1 MDKTVAAR
9 AAGSI
14 FLGENPTMSDV
25 TSQDFAQEVIE
36 TSRQVPVLVDFWAPW
51 CGPCRTLGPMLEK
64 LEVEYAG
71 KWKLAKVNSDDN
83 PELSA
88 QFHVRSIPYVV
99 AFVDGK
105 PVDQFVGVLPEGQL
119 RAFLDRVIPQPAEVA
134 YRQGLAAQ
142 QAGAIEDACEAF
154 QNALALD
161 PGFDAARFALVNLLL
176 DNGDVRG
183 AQGEFALLSSK
194 AAQDEHYAPLQTRL
208 NASERAD
215 ALPDADA
222 LRSRVAS
229 EPDNLQARLD
239 LAQQYIASQQYE
251 AALEQLLA
259 IVERDRTFR
268 DDIARKTMV
277 SVFDMMR
284 DAPQAVSHWRRQ
296 LASKLN

>member
-1 MDKTVAAR
+1 
-9 AAGSI
+9 
-14 FLGENPTMSDV
+14 MSDV
-25 TSQDFAQEVIE
+25 TSQNFAQEVIE

-64 LEVEYAG
+64 LEAESGG
-71 KWKLAKVNSDDN
+71 KWKLAKVNSDEN
-83 PELSA
+83 RELSA
-88 QFHVRSIPYVV
+88 QFNVRSIPYVV

-119 RAFLDRVIPQPAEVA
+119 RGFLDRVIPQPAEVA
-134 YRQGLAAQ
+134 YREGLAAR
-142 QAGAIEDACEAF
+142 QAGDAAAARDAL

-161 PGFDAARFALVNLLL
+161 PGMDAARFELVDLLL
-176 DNGDVRG
+176 DNGD
-183 AQGEFALLSSK
+183 AHTAKDEFALLSPK
-194 AAQDEHYAPLQTRL
+194 APQDERYAPLRTRL
-208 NASERAD
+208 NAVEQAD
-215 ALPDADA
+215 ALPDASA
-222 LRSRVAS
+222 LLARIQT

-259 IVERDRTFR
+259 IIERDRTFG

-284 DAPQAVSHWRRQ
+284 DAPQVVSHWRRQ

>member
-1 MDKTVAAR
+1 
-9 AAGSI
+9 
-14 FLGENPTMSDV
+14 MSDI
-25 TSQDFAQEVIE
+25 TSQNFAQEVVE
-36 TSRQVPVLVDFWAPW
+36 TSRQIPVLVDFWAPW

-64 LEVEYAG
+64 LEAEYAG
-71 KWKLAKVNSDDN
+71 KWKLAKINSDEN

-88 QFHVRSIPYVV
+88 QVHVRSIPYVV

-105 PVDQFVGVLPEGQL
+105 PVDQFVGVLPEAQL

-134 YRQGLAAQ
+134 YREGLAAS
-142 QAGAIEDACEAF
+142 QAGETALAREAF
-154 QNALALD
+154 QNALAFD

-176 DNGDVRG
+176 DTGDAHA
-183 AQGEFALLSSK
+183 AQGEFALLSPK
-194 AAQDEHYAPLQTRL
+194 APQDARYAPLETRL
-208 NASERAD
+208 RATERAD
-215 ALPDADA
+215 TLPDAGA
-222 LRSRVAS
+222 LRTVVQAQ
-229 EPDNLQARLD
+229 PDNLQARLD
-239 LAQQYIASQQYE
+239 LAQQYIAGQDYE

-259 IVERDRTFR
+259 IVERDRAFR

>member
-1 MDKTVAAR
+1 MHD
-9 AAGSI
+9 
-14 FLGENPTMSDV
+14 
-25 TSQDFAQEVIE
+25 
-36 TSRQVPVLVDFWAPW
+36 TSRRPVCRRHCPSGESRI
-51 CGPCRTLGPMLEK
+51 GPNVRHGPHHGAQK
-64 LEVEYAG
+64 STSTG
-71 KWKLAKVNSDDN
+71 IWKLAKINSDEN

-105 PVDQFVGVLPEGQL
+105 PVDQFVGVLPEAQL

-134 YRQGLAAQ
+134 YREGLAAS
-142 QAGAIEDACEAF
+142 QAGETAHAREAF
-154 QNALALD
+154 QNALAFD

-176 DNGDVRG
+176 DSGDVHA
-183 AQGEFALLSSK
+183 AQDEFALLSPK
-194 AAQDEHYAPLQTRL
+194 APQDERYAPLETRL
-208 NASERAD
+208 RATERAD
-215 ALPDADA
+215 TLPDAGA
-222 LRSRVAS
+222 LRTVVEAQ
-229 EPDNLQARLD
+229 PDNLQARLD
-239 LAQQYIASQQYE
+239 LAQQYIAAQDYE

-259 IVERDRTFR
+259 IVERDRAFR

>member
-1 MDKTVAAR
+1 
-9 AAGSI
+9 
-14 FLGENPTMSDV
+14 MSDI
-25 TSQDFAQEVIE
+25 TSQNFAQEVVE
-36 TSRQVPVLVDFWAPW
+36 TSRQIPVLVDFWAPW

-64 LEVEYAG
+64 LEAEYAG
-71 KWKLAKVNSDDN
+71 KWKLAKINSDEN

-105 PVDQFVGVLPEGQL
+105 PVDQFVGVLPEAQL

-134 YRQGLAAQ
+134 YREGLAAS
-142 QAGAIEDACEAF
+142 QAGEIAHAREAF
-154 QNALALD
+154 QNALAFD

-176 DNGDVRG
+176 DTGDAHA
-183 AQGEFALLSSK
+183 AQGEFALLSPK
-194 AAQDEHYAPLQTRL
+194 APQDARYAPLETRL
-208 NASERAD
+208 RATERAD
-215 ALPDADA
+215 TLPDAGA
-222 LRSRVAS
+222 LRTVVQAQ
-229 EPDNLQARLD
+229 PDNLQARLD
-239 LAQQYIASQQYE
+239 LAQQYIAGQDYE

-259 IVERDRTFR
+259 IVERDRAFR

>member
-1 MDKTVAAR
+1 
-9 AAGSI
+9 
-14 FLGENPTMSDV
+14 MSDV
-25 TSQDFAQEVIE
+25 TTQNFAQEVIE
-36 TSRQVPVLVDFWAPW
+36 TSRQVPVLADFWAPW

-64 LEVEYAG
+64 LEAEYAG
-71 KWKLAKVNSDDN
+71 KWKLAKINSDET

-99 AFVDGK
+99 AFVDGV
-105 PVDQFVGVLPEGQL
+105 PVDQFVGVLPEPQL

-134 YRQGLAAQ
+134 YREGLAAR
-142 QAGAIEDACEAF
+142 QAGETADAREAF
-154 QNALALD
+154 QNALAFD
-161 PGFDAARFALVNLLL
+161 PGFDAARFELVNVLL
-176 DNGDVRG
+176 DSGETHA
-183 AQGEFALLSSK
+183 AQDEFALLSPKAPQDERYATLETRLK
-194 AAQDEHYAPLQTRL
+194 AAK
-208 NASERAD
+208 RAG

-222 LRSRVAS
+222 LRRRVEA

-239 LAQQYIASQQYE
+239 LAQQYIAGQQYE
-251 AALEQLLA
+251 AALEELLA

>member
-1 MDKTVAAR
+1 
-9 AAGSI
+9 
-14 FLGENPTMSDV
+14 MSDI
-25 TSQDFAQEVIE
+25 TSQNFAQEVIE
-36 TSRQVPVLVDFWAPW
+36 TSRQIPVLVDFWAPW

-64 LEVEYAG
+64 LEAEYAG
-71 KWKLAKVNSDDN
+71 KWKLAKINSDEN

-105 PVDQFVGVLPEGQL
+105 PVDQFVGVLPEAQL

-134 YRQGLAAQ
+134 YREGLAAS
-142 QAGAIEDACEAF
+142 QAGETALAREAF
-154 QNALALD
+154 QNALAFD

-176 DNGDVRG
+176 DTGDAHA
-183 AQGEFALLSSK
+183 AQGEFALLSPK
-194 AAQDEHYAPLQTRL
+194 APQDARYAPLETRL
-208 NASERAD
+208 RATERAD
-215 ALPDADA
+215 TLPDAGA
-222 LRSRVAS
+222 LRTVVQAQ
-229 EPDNLQARLD
+229 PDNLQARLD
-239 LAQQYIASQQYE
+239 LAQQYIAGQDYE

-259 IVERDRTFR
+259 IVERDRAFR

>member
-1 MDKTVAAR
+1 
-9 AAGSI
+9 
-14 FLGENPTMSDV
+14 MSDI
-25 TSQDFAQEVIE
+25 TSQNFAQEVVE
-36 TSRQVPVLVDFWAPW
+36 TSRQIPVLVDFWAPW

-64 LEVEYAG
+64 LEAEYAG
-71 KWKLAKVNSDDN
+71 KWKLAKINSDEN

-105 PVDQFVGVLPEGQL
+105 PVDQFVGVLPEAQL

-134 YRQGLAAQ
+134 YREGLAAS
-142 QAGAIEDACEAF
+142 QAGEIAHAREAF
-154 QNALALD
+154 QNALAFD

-176 DNGDVRG
+176 DTGDAHA
-183 AQGEFALLSSK
+183 AQGEFALFSPK
-194 AAQDEHYAPLQTRL
+194 APQDARYAPLETRL
-208 NASERAD
+208 RATERAD
-215 ALPDADA
+215 TLPDAGA
-222 LRSRVAS
+222 LRTVVQAQ
-229 EPDNLQARLD
+229 PDNLQARLD
-239 LAQQYIASQQYE
+239 LAQQYIAGQDYE

-259 IVERDRTFR
+259 IVERDRAFR

>member
-1 MDKTVAAR
+1 
-9 AAGSI
+9 
-14 FLGENPTMSDV
+14 MSDI
-25 TSQDFAQEVIE
+25 TSQNFAQEVVE
-36 TSRQVPVLVDFWAPW
+36 TSRQIPVLVDFWAPW

-64 LEVEYAG
+64 LEAEYAG
-71 KWKLAKVNSDDN
+71 KWKLAKINSDEN

-105 PVDQFVGVLPEGQL
+105 PVDQFVGVLPEAQL

-134 YRQGLAAQ
+134 YREGLAAS
-142 QAGAIEDACEAF
+142 QAGETALAREAF
-154 QNALALD
+154 QNALAFD

-176 DNGDVRG
+176 DTGDAHA
-183 AQGEFALLSSK
+183 AQGEFALLSPK
-194 AAQDEHYAPLQTRL
+194 APQDARYAPLETRL
-208 NASERAD
+208 RATERAD
-215 ALPDADA
+215 TLPDAGA
-222 LRSRVAS
+222 LRTVVQAQ
-229 EPDNLQARLD
+229 PDNLQARLD
-239 LAQQYIASQQYE
+239 LAQQYIAGQDYE

-259 IVERDRTFR
+259 IVERDRAFR

>member
-1 MDKTVAAR
+1 
-9 AAGSI
+9 
-14 FLGENPTMSDV
+14 MSDV
-25 TSQDFAQEVIE
+25 TTQNFAQEVIE
-36 TSRQVPVLVDFWAPW
+36 TSRQVPVLADFWAPW

-64 LEVEYAG
+64 LEAEYAG
-71 KWKLAKVNSDDN
+71 KWKLAKINSDEN

-99 AFVDGK
+99 AFVDGV
-105 PVDQFVGVLPEGQL
+105 PVDQFVGVLPEPQL

-134 YRQGLAAQ
+134 YREGLAAR
-142 QAGAIEDACEAF
+142 QAGETADAREAF
-154 QNALALD
+154 QNALAFD
-161 PGFDAARFALVNLLL
+161 PGFDAARFELVNVLL
-176 DNGDVRG
+176 DSGETHA
-183 AQGEFALLSSK
+183 AQDEFALLSPKAPQDERYATLETRLK
-194 AAQDEHYAPLQTRL
+194 AAK
-208 NASERAD
+208 RAG

-222 LRSRVAS
+222 LRRRVEA

-239 LAQQYIASQQYE
+239 LAQQYIAGQQYE
-251 AALEQLLA
+251 AALEELLA

>member
-1 MDKTVAAR
+1 
-9 AAGSI
+9 
-14 FLGENPTMSDV
+14 MSDI
-25 TSQDFAQEVIE
+25 TSQNFAQEVIE

-64 LEVEYAG
+64 LEAEYAG
-71 KWKLAKVNSDDN
+71 KWKLAKVNSDEN

-105 PVDQFVGVLPEGQL
+105 PVDQFVGVLPEAQL

-134 YRQGLAAQ
+134 YREGLAAS
-142 QAGAIEDACEAF
+142 QAGETAYAREAF
-154 QNALALD
+154 QNALAFD
-161 PGFDAARFALVNLLL
+161 PGFDAARFELVNLLL
-176 DNGDVRG
+176 DSGDAHA
-183 AQGEFALLSSK
+183 AQGEFALLSPK
-194 AAQDEHYAPLQTRL
+194 APQDTRYAPLQTRL
-208 NASERAD
+208 KATERAD
-215 ALPDADA
+215 TLPDAGA
-222 LRSRVAS
+222 LRTVVEA
-229 EPDNLQARLD
+229 EPGNLQARLD
-239 LAQQYIASQQYE
+239 LAQQYIAGQDYE

-268 DDIARKTMV
+268 DDVARKTMV

>member
-1 MDKTVAAR
+1 
-9 AAGSI
+9 
-14 FLGENPTMSDV
+14 MSDV

-36 TSRQVPVLVDFWAPW
+36 TSRQLPVLVDFWAPW

-64 LEVEYAG
+64 LEAEYAG

-119 RAFLDRVIPQPAEVA
+119 RAFLDRVIPQPADVA

-161 PGFDAARFALVNLLL
+161 PGLDAARFALANLLL
-176 DNGDVRG
+176 DSGDVQA
-183 AQGEFALLSSK
+183 AQGEFALLSPK
-194 AAQDEHYAPLQTRL
+194 APQDERYAPLQTRL

-222 LRSRVAS
+222 LRSLVAA

-284 DAPQAVSHWRRQ
+284 DTPQAVSHWRRQ

>member
-1 MDKTVAAR
+1 
-9 AAGSI
+9 
-14 FLGENPTMSDV
+14 MSDI
-25 TSQDFAQEVIE
+25 TSQNFAQEVIE
-36 TSRQVPVLVDFWAPW
+36 TSRQIPVLVDFWAPW

-64 LEVEYAG
+64 LEAEYAG
-71 KWKLAKVNSDDN
+71 KWKLAKVNSDEN

-105 PVDQFVGVLPEGQL
+105 PVDQFVGVLPEAQL

-134 YRQGLAAQ
+134 YREGLAAS
-142 QAGAIEDACEAF
+142 QAGETAYAREAF
-154 QNALALD
+154 QNALAFD
-161 PGFDAARFALVNLLL
+161 PGFDAARFELVNLLL
-176 DNGDVRG
+176 DSGDAHA
-183 AQGEFALLSSK
+183 AQGEFALLSPK
-194 AAQDEHYAPLQTRL
+194 APQDTRYAPLQTRL
-208 NASERAD
+208 KATERAD
-215 ALPDADA
+215 TLPDAGA
-222 LRSRVAS
+222 LRTVVEA
-229 EPDNLQARLD
+229 EPGNLQARLD
-239 LAQQYIASQQYE
+239 LAQQYIAGQDYE

-268 DDIARKTMV
+268 DDVARKTMV

>member
-1 MDKTVAAR
+1 
-9 AAGSI
+9 
-14 FLGENPTMSDV
+14 MSDV

-64 LEVEYAG
+64 LEAEYAG

-119 RAFLDRVIPQPAEVA
+119 RAFLDRVIPQPADVA

-161 PGFDAARFALVNLLL
+161 PGLDAARFALANVLL
-176 DNGDVRG
+176 DSGDVQG
-183 AQGEFALLSSK
+183 AQGEFALLSPK
-194 AAQDEHYAPLQTRL
+194 AAQDERYAPLQTRL

-222 LRSRVAS
+222 LRALVAS
-229 EPDNLQARLD
+229 EPDNLQGRLD
-239 LAQQYIASQQYE
+239 LAQQHIASQQYE

-284 DAPQAVSHWRRQ
+284 DTPQAVSHWRRQ

>member
-1 MDKTVAAR
+1 
-9 AAGSI
+9 
-14 FLGENPTMSDV
+14 MSDI
-25 TSQDFAQEVIE
+25 TSQNFAQEVIE

-64 LEVEYAG
+64 LEAEYAG
-71 KWKLAKVNSDDN
+71 KWKLAKVNSDEN

-105 PVDQFVGVLPEGQL
+105 PVDQFVGVLPEAQL
-119 RAFLDRVIPQPAEVA
+119 RAFLDHVIPQPAEVA
-134 YRQGLAAQ
+134 YREGLAAS
-142 QAGAIEDACEAF
+142 QAGETAYAREAF
-154 QNALALD
+154 QNALAFD
-161 PGFDAARFALVNLLL
+161 PGFDAARFELVNLLL
-176 DNGDVRG
+176 DSGDAHA
-183 AQGEFALLSSK
+183 AQGEFALLSPK
-194 AAQDEHYAPLQTRL
+194 APQDTRYAPLQTRL
-208 NASERAD
+208 KATERAD
-215 ALPDADA
+215 TLPDAGA
-222 LRSRVAS
+222 LRTVVEA
-229 EPDNLQARLD
+229 EPGNLQARLD
-239 LAQQYIASQQYE
+239 LAQQYIAGQDYE

-268 DDIARKTMV
+268 DDVARKTMV

>member
-1 MDKTVAAR
+1 
-9 AAGSI
+9 
-14 FLGENPTMSDV
+14 MSDV
-25 TSQDFAQEVIE
+25 TTQNFAQEVIE

-64 LEVEYAG
+64 LEAEYAG

-105 PVDQFVGVLPEGQL
+105 PVDQFVGVLPEAQL
-119 RAFLDRVIPQPAEVA
+119 RAFLDRVIPQPADVA
-134 YRQGLAAQ
+134 YREGLAAR
-142 QAGAIEDACEAF
+142 QAGETAHAREAF
-154 QNALALD
+154 QNALAFD
-161 PGFDAARFALVNLLL
+161 PGFDAARFELVSLLL
-176 DNGDVRG
+176 DSGDAHA
-183 AQGEFALLSSK
+183 AQGEFALLSPK
-194 AAQDEHYAPLQTRL
+194 APQDARYAPLQTRL
-208 NASERAD
+208 NAAERAD
-215 ALPDADA
+215 ALPDAGA
-222 LRSRVAS
+222 LRTLVDA
-229 EPDNLQARLD
+229 EPNNLQARLD
-239 LAQQYIASQQYE
+239 LAQQHIAGQQYE

-259 IVERDRTFR
+259 IIERDRTFR
-268 DDIARKTMV
+268 DDVARKTMV